1 MKRKFP
7 LGRKVR
13 TAEHMVSTERWRLR
27 LRRTVRATVTN
38 RVAPSETTKLLGI
51 PMKIGRVILPAATA
65 DFHHNG
71 DVPYLGDNAAGT
83 REIIV

>member
-1 MKRKFP
+1 
-7 LGRKVR
+7 
-13 TAEHMVSTERWRLR
+13 
-27 LRRTVRATVTN
+27 VTN

-51 PMKIGRVILPAATA
+51 PMKIGTAILPAATA

-71 DVPYLGDNAAGT
+71 DVPYLGDKAAGI